1 MDFRD
6 ECEVEVVAGKG
17 GDGLSS
23 FRREKYVPKGG
34 PDGGDG
40 GHGGNVV
47 FEATDRVNSLLGVGR
62 KPRYV
67 APNGRPGGPRKR
79 AGHWGEDLVVE
90 VPIGTQVIH
99 AERGHLLRDLCAEGD
114 RLVIAKGGKGGHGNA
129 HFTTA
134 IRQAPRQAE
143 EGEPGE
149 RRRVKLELKLYADVG
164 LIGLPNA
171 GKSTLL
177 SSISAARPKIA
188 GYPFTTLHPQVGIV
202 EVGSYDTLVLADLPG
217 LIEGASEGHGLGH
230 RFLKHVE
237 RCRVLLHLIDVSAGA
252 DTDPAEALAVIGAEL
267 EQYSAELARR
277 PRLIAASKCEDEAAE
292 ERAAELEAALGAP
305 VWRLSSHTGSGV
317 KEVLAEAHRVVR
329 ESRD

>member
-1 MDFRD
+1 MFIDHVII
-6 ECEVEVVAGKG
+6 EAAAGDG
-17 GDGLSS
+17 GDGCVA

-134 IRQAPRQAE
+134 IRQAPRQADK
-143 EGEPGE
+143 GEPGE
-149 RRRVKLELKLYADVG
+149 RRRVKARREPDADRPG
-164 LIGLPNA
+164 RPAGHLRQGGSRLPNWTIRRA
-171 GKSTLL
+171 C
-177 SSISAARPKIA
+177 
-188 GYPFTTLHPQVGIV
+188 HQ
-202 EVGSYDTLVLADLPG
+202 
-217 LIEGASEGHGLGH
+217 
-230 RFLKHVE
+230 
-237 RCRVLLHLIDVSAGA
+237 
-252 DTDPAEALAVIGAEL
+252 AVIAHL
-267 EQYSAELARR
+267 DN
-277 PRLIAASKCEDEAAE
+277 RLT
-292 ERAAELEAALGAP
+292 
-305 VWRLSSHTGSGV
+305 H
-317 KEVLAEAHRVVR
+317 
-329 ESRD
+329 